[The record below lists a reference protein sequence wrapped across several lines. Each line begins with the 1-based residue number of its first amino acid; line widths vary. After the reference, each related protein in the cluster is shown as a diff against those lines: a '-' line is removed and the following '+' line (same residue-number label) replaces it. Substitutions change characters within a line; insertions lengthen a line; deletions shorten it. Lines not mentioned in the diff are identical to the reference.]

1 MTPQKIFGSGVR
13 GRVSVCRVD
22 DQTGLRIPLFAKP
35 NQIQFSWGAV
45 AAQQLGFA
53 PRPGRPSYHIAAMY
67 VEYENLSNPD
77 LPVSV
82 AGFGRDL
89 GIVYYN
95 ELVDSSVQDFLR
107 VPLRLDPTISITSGH
122 AAYFTAG
129 QGNQLTFFA
138 QTAGNAGMHN
148 KTFSHT
154 VNSKVYAVSLVATP
168 NFSDRTQDIIFAR
181 TYFDIG
187 DQTVKEASSQIGI
200 TWDIAFE

>member
-13 GRVSVCRVD
+13 GRISVCRVD

-45 AAQQLGFA
+45 AAHQLGFA
-53 PRPGRPSYHIAAMY
+53 PRPGRPSHHISAMY

-89 GIVYYN
+89 GIDYYN
-95 ELVDSSVQDFLR
+95 ELIDSSTQDFLR
-107 VPLRLDPTISITSGH
+107 VPLRLEPTISASSGY
-122 AAYFTAG
+122 AEYFPEG

-138 QTAGNAGMHN
+138 QTAGNAGVHN

-187 DQTVKEASSQIGI
+187 DQTTKEASSQIGI